1 MWMWLIPLVWGWF
14 AVGTHHGRRKD
25 VLQEICD
32 SLEMTTESAYSELA
46 DIISLPEAIPHER
59 NLTPETDTRPSYRHH
74 TILGFTIRGDAL
86 ADGPFYNYARCVSW
100 TYVSKKLVDAY
111 RRSMFMPTN
120 SDLNAIATGADDAS
134 LNESF
139 LSKDAE
145 SAKAKHLERLET
157 GTTATVGLGGLTS
170 RRIKAFI
177 VALLLHGLFGW
188 SAFMIDYTT
197 PTIGVGCRAFIC
209 GTYTLVS
216 LFSCTLLALS
226 SIISDQLKFGTTGLA
241 DGGTRRM
248 AIAAVLM
255 RVLGKVLAIANGVF
269 IIVAC
274 FFEFIGVYES
284 CFCKSDYLSLRG
296 RAFISFLSS
305 EDAAQIARPFWYA
318 GSGIAMV
325 TVLVVCFAYFTK
337 IHQKAKTD

>member
-25 VLQEICD
+25 VLEELCD
-32 SLEMTTESAYSELA
+32 SLEMTTKSAYSESA
-46 DIISLPEAIPHER
+46 DIISLPEAIPHEH
-59 NLTPETDTRPSYRHH
+59 NLTLETDTRPSHRHH
-74 TILGFTIRGDAL
+74 TILGFTVRGDTL
-86 ADGPFYNYARCVSW
+86 ADGPFYNYARCVTW

-111 RRSMFMPTN
+111 RRSVFMPNN
-120 SDLNAIATGADDAS
+120 SDLTAIATGADDAS

-145 SAKAKHLERLET
+145 SLKAKHLERLET
-157 GTTATVGLGGLTS
+157 GTTATVDSGGLIS

-177 VALLLHGLFGW
+177 VAFFLHGLFGW

-209 GTYTLVS
+209 GAYTLVS
-216 LFSCTLLALS
+216 LFSCILLAVS
-226 SIISDQLKFGTTGLA
+226 STVSDQLKFGTTGLA

-269 IIVAC
+269 IIAAC

-284 CFCKSDYLSLRG
+284 CFCKSDYLGLRG

-305 EDAAQIARPFWYA
+305 DEAAQIARPFWYA